1 MSLES
6 KGPDLANDST
16 TDLADADD
24 PGNPAHAGDPGE
36 SGEFVS
42 VGIVPNESEIYKNT
56 TARKGAFLNAY
67 AISGTVTSAARS
79 IGISPTTPYDWLKHN
94 TDGLKA
100 NFEQAKQSFA
110 DSLESLAFERVQTR
124 DTNDVLLITLLN
136 AHKPDKY
143 RPNTQNNNEQAS
155 EVIAKLTRLTRKS
168 AGGQEEIVE
177 IAEVRG

>member
-1 MSLES
+1 MSGL
-6 KGPDLANDST
+6 
-16 TDLADADD
+16 
-24 PGNPAHAGDPGE
+24 GE
-36 SGEFVS
+36 ELS
-42 VGIVPNESEIYKNT
+42 VGIVPKQSEIYKNT
-56 TARKGAFLNAY
+56 GARKQAFLVAY
-67 AISGTVTSAARS
+67 AKCGTVTQASKA
-79 IGISPTTPYDWLKHN
+79 IGINPATPYDWLKHDN
-94 TDGLKA
+94 DGFKT

-110 DSLESLAFERVQTR
+110 DSLETIAFERVQTR

-143 RPNTQNNNEQAS
+143 RPNAPATNEQAS

>member
-1 MSLES
+1 ME
-6 KGPDLANDST
+6 NDVDRSGAGSG
-16 TDLADADD
+16 AD
-24 PGNPAHAGDPGE
+24 
-36 SGEFVS
+36 V
-42 VGIVPNESEIYKNT
+42 VGIVPTKSDLVKNT
-56 TARKGAFLNAY
+56 DVRQDTFCNVY
-67 AISGTVTSAARS
+67 AQVGTISAAAKS
-79 IGISPTTPYDWLKHN
+79 CAIDPSTIYAWAHSDSYGFK
-94 TDGLKA
+94 KK
-100 NFEQAKQSFA
+100 FEQAKQSFA

-177 IAEVRG
+177 VAEVRGSR

>member
-1 MSLES
+1 MSTQDS
-6 KGPDLANDST
+6 KNSGDSGGLGDDLS
-16 TDLADADD
+16 L
-24 PGNPAHAGDPGE
+24 
-36 SGEFVS
+36 
-42 VGIVPNESEIYKNT
+42 GIVPKQSEIYKNT
-56 TARKGAFLNAY
+56 TARKQAFLVAY
-67 AISGTVTSAARS
+67 TKCGTVTSAAKS
-79 IGISPTTPYDWLKHN
+79 IGINPATPYDWLKHN
-94 TDGLKA
+94 TDGFKA

-168 AGGQEEIVE
+168 VGGQEETVE